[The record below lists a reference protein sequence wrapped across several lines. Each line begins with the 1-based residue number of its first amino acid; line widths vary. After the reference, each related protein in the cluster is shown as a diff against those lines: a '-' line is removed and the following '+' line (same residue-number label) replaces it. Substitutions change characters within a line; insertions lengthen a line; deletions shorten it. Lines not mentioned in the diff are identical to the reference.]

1 MAGTVQSSPVMKTG
15 ETGEIVMIVYTT
27 LTAGAMIGVVT
38 AMMET
43 GGIVVIATGAET
55 VLRFVPSCAYVL

>member
-1 MAGTVQSSPVMKTG
+1 MVQSSPVMMTD
-15 ETGEIVMIVYTT
+15 ETDEIVTIEGMT

-38 AMMET
+38 DMMET

-55 VLRFVPSCAYVL
+55 AQRFVQNAVF